1 MKTPISPT
9 SVKSTIVASV
19 VAEAIRLSFRAASQ
33 ASVAVTRIPPMQKPR
48 MLTRFSP
55 VAAAIASSAAS
66 GPSRM

>member
-9 SVKSTIVASV
+9 SVKSTMVASV

-48 MLTRFSP
+48 MLNALLAGRRRDR
-55 VAAAIASSAAS
+55 VERRER
-66 GPSRM
+66 PSRM